1 MFPACEKRHCITI
14 TINDDC
20 LVEVPETFNIT
31 VEKYGGIGDRLTI
44 NPSEGQIIIQD
55 TDGMSVMQRHL
66 FNPWLPSE
74 GCCTWSVCVSY
85 CSKAYMH

>member
-31 VEKYGGIGDRLTI
+31 VENFGGIGDRLTI

-55 TDGMSVMQRHL
+55 TDGTSVMQRHL
-66 FNPWLPSE
+66 
-74 GCCTWSVCVSY
+74 GAHVQ
-85 CSKAYMH
+85 